1 MVLFCSFVAGGLA
14 VAVAVVE
21 VEVRAA
27 LQWAGDILVM
37 L

>member
-1 MVLFCSFVAGGLA
+1 MVPFCGFGADSLA

-27 LQWAGDILVM
+27 LRWAVEILVM